1 LIVFAITNTNE
12 GYEERL
18 CRRSTLAATLSTPG
32 PESTYSTNYPMTA
45 YGGIYSES
53 VVVFRGL
60 HETYK
65 VLPEDEWADLP
76 IISMPAV
83 RWPKLKSNGTKYAFS
98 AEREMVKN
106 KLIAALRICIYYRY
120 RDVVIGDFNLGNSY
134 RNPPQELAELWR
146 EVFLYEPDIRGW
158 FNCVAFVFED
168 GSQSTTQLIQDE
180 IDKKDKKDKK
190 HSSSSF
196 SHGKSKG
203 KGKSNSSSA
212 SSATAGGNSG
222 CPTDFEIFSS
232 VFDPTTINEVLG
244 RPDPRYGIS
253 MLTE

>member
-1 LIVFAITNTNE
+1 
-12 GYEERL
+12 
-18 CRRSTLAATLSTPG
+18 
-32 PESTYSTNYPMTA
+32 
-45 YGGIYSES
+45 
-53 VVVFRGL
+53 
-60 HETYK
+60 

-98 AEREMVKN
+98 AEREIVKN
-106 KLIAALRICIYYRY
+106 KLIAALRICIYYRF

-168 GSQSTTQLIQDE
+168 VSQSTTQLILDE
-180 IDKKDKKDKK
+180 IEKKDKK
-190 HSSSSF
+190 HSSSSSS
-196 SHGKSKG
+196 SHSKSKG
-203 KGKSNSSSA
+203 KGKSSGPSSSA
-212 SSATAGGNSG
+212 SSGAGSA
-222 CPTDFEIFSS
+222 CPTDFEIFSA
-232 VFDPTTINEVLG
+232 VFDQAAIKEVLS